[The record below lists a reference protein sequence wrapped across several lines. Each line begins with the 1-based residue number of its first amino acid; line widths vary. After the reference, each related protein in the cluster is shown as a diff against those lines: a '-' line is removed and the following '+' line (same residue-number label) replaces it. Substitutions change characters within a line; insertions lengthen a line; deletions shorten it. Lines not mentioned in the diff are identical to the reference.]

1 MSLKNEV
8 IKAVNSYATP
18 ETTVK
23 KMIAAIC
30 FGDATLCAVRSL
42 LLNPMS
48 KKFIPEFWA
57 SGVYDAYIVSYF
69 MAKVYNKKKIA
80 EEIWGISN
88 ERDVDQRCA
97 NFESAPRSTAFSL
110 FWDGPDKMS
119 KNFFIR
125 NKTNI
130 IYVTFRKSSENYSAA
145 IQVKFIGINANEIY
159 HEFIEKYQA
168 FLDYLENGDDEKFAR
183 RITVASFDDRGRMSY
198 GYCTVPKTIILDHVE
213 KDLNQVIEMVKK
225 SEEVARDYEI
235 NKTVGILLYGPAGTG
250 KSTIARWLAMVLK
263 RTLILTTADCLENA
277 IDEVKDS
284 STSNKKYIL
293 LIEDIDFL
301 FTDRRKI
308 NNNSDGDNKVDKEM
322 NKKTSL
328 LFQVLDGVLSN
339 DNLMVVATTNYI
351 ERLDPALI
359 RDGRFDFKIEVNG
372 LDYPSAMKV
381 CKRFDISPEDIDL
394 PSWKIP
400 ISPASLQAVILK
412 YKISMGDT
420 STSDEKDAIDAMIK
434 EEEEKSEKSEVES
447 E

>member
-1 MSLKNEV
+1 M
-8 IKAVNSYATP
+8 
-18 ETTVK
+18 
-23 KMIAAIC
+23 
-30 FGDATLCAVRSL
+30 
-42 LLNPMS
+42 
-48 KKFIPEFWA
+48 
-57 SGVYDAYIVSYF
+57 
-69 MAKVYNKKKIA
+69 
-80 EEIWGISN
+80 
-88 ERDVDQRCA
+88 
-97 NFESAPRSTAFSL
+97 
-110 FWDGPDKMS
+110 
-119 KNFFIR
+119 
-125 NKTNI
+125 
-130 IYVTFRKSSENYSAA
+130 TFRKSSENYSAS

-263 RTLILTTADCLENA
+263 RTLILTNPDCLENA

-381 CKRFDISPEDIDL
+381 CERFDISPEDIDL